1 MTSVMNTI
9 SDAASIPRPVRTSIA
24 PIQRISTAIDIP
36 ITSVSGC
43 ESADTRLMRTIPSE
57 YRWLASP
64 NRWSS

>member
-9 SDAASIPRPVRTSIA
+9 SDAASIPTPVSTSIA
-24 PIQRISTAIDIP
+24 PIQRISTAIAIP

-57 YRWLASP
+57 
-64 NRWSS
+64 